1 MTTKVV
7 HLSDLH
13 LTGDGLPLYGR
24 TPLARLDQAID
35 LILTADADAALCLLT
50 GDLADAGGD
59 RAYAE
64 LAAAIG
70 RLPMPCHLLPG
81 NHDDRAALRRAFPA
95 LPDDGNGFVQRSVA
109 TPAGRFLLL
118 DTLRD
123 GKPWGLLCPARLAW
137 LAAELDATGDEPLF
151 IAMHHPPFATGIPS
165 MDRFMLRGVDDFW
178 ATVAPHRA
186 RIRHLFLGHLHR
198 PIGGSWRGIPFS
210 FVASPNHQVALDMI
224 SEGDD
229 VPGCAEP
236 AGYGVILIDD
246 ERVIV
251 HHRPLAGG
259 ETAFWL

>member
-1 MTTKVV
+1 VTTKVV

-13 LTGDGLPLYGR
+13 LTGDDGPLYGR
-24 TPLARLDQAID
+24 TPLARLEQAID
-35 LILTADADAALCLLT
+35 LILAADADAALCLLT
-50 GDLADAGGD
+50 GDLADAGSD
-59 RAYAE
+59 VAYAG

-70 RLPMPCHLLPG
+70 RLPMACHLLPG

-95 LPDDGNGFVQRSVA
+95 LPDNGYGFVQQSVA
-109 TPAGRFLLL
+109 TPAGRFILL

-137 LAAELDATGDEPLF
+137 LAAELEAPGDEPLF

-224 SEGDD
+224 TEGDD

-236 AGYGVILIDD
+236 AGYGVILIDN

-259 ETAFWL
+259 ETVFWL